1 MPNKCLSAA
10 TACLYG
16 VTEAAVLAAGYAPAI
31 GFIHH
36 GKPLSFV
43 YDMADIYKFDT
54 VVPLAFRIA
63 AASPANPERA
73 VRLACRD
80 SFRETRLLSRI
91 IPDIEEILAAGG
103 EKPPEPPA
111 DGVGPAIPNK
121 TGLGDAGHRP

>member
-1 MPNKCLSAA
+1 
-10 TACLYG
+10 
-16 VTEAAVLAAGYAPAI
+16 
-31 GFIHH
+31 
-36 GKPLSFV
+36 
-43 YDMADIYKFDT
+43 MADIYKFDT

-63 AASPANPERA
+63 ASSPANPERA
-73 VRLACRD
+73 IRLACRD

-121 TGLGDAGHRP
+121 AGLGDAGHRP